1 MMHASHINPDTELKA
16 LLDGQ
21 ITVGMSGGKTEKVTV
36 YSDWERPT
44 NGLPADF
51 IVIYVN
57 GNIEGVGAKVD
68 YASGYLL
75 VSLYSKLNDDGSVKA
90 NRVKKILEQFDT
102 EYHLFLQGA
111 CCHGGLIYSS
121 EGFNVNTPPSLR
133 VIDPAGKKQLHHTN
147 LLDLGVTTEAEW
159 IDFRGGQCY
168 YCDSPGTIYQ
178 VDFEL

>member
-75 VSLYSKLNDDGSVKA
+75 VSLYSKLNADGSVKA
-90 NRVKKILEQFDT
+90 NRVTTILDQFDT
-102 EYHLFLQGA
+102 AAEGDSTEHYFYRYDMDRFSTPTSPNQTSGYPA
-111 CCHGGLIYSS
+111 SS
-121 EGFNVNTPPSLR
+121 LNLRWHTKNNFN
-133 VIDPAGKKQLHHTN
+133 KQ
-147 LLDLGVTTEAEW
+147 
-159 IDFRGGQCY
+159 
-168 YCDSPGTIYQ
+168 
-178 VDFEL
+178 

>member
-102 EYHLFLQGA
+102 VVEGASTEHYFYHYDMDRFITPTSPNQTSG
-111 CCHGGLIYSS
+111 YS
-121 EGFNVNTPPSLR
+121 VTSLNLR
-133 VIDPAGKKQLHHTN
+133 WHTN
-147 LLDLGVTTEAEW
+147 NN
-159 IDFRGGQCY
+159 FNKQ
-168 YCDSPGTIYQ
+168 
-178 VDFEL
+178 